1 MNRFARWFSFISI
14 TLLMVGSVQGQA
26 GIIVTSY
33 QPTPLYEGPGISY
46 LDHDRLNPGIA
57 VELVERNLIGNWVHL
72 QRVTE
77 DGQIAQSGWAQT
89 GYLNLPSDLH
99 FSDIP
104 ITNLPDADA
113 TRAQSLT
120 ERALYEAPILSPVTE
135 TVKAIFERGQARG
148 YAPNRLTKVGD
159 SVSADPSYLEIMG
172 NPDVVLGAY
181 DHLLPTLAYFADS
194 AIQPSVAA
202 KIGLSSYVVFDP
214 FWADKTVC
222 MAQESPLACEYR
234 LKQPSFAFIMFGA
247 NDVLSM
253 TYEEYGEQLEQVV
266 QATLAL
272 DIVPILSTFSTHPEH
287 EYEEQALAFNLK
299 VLEVARQHDL
309 PLINLWSATRALPD
323 YGLER
328 DHIHMKQSGFNYLK
342 YDTGH
347 ETWYGTSLRN
357 LLALTMLDQ
366 LRTQLELN

>member
-1 MNRFARWFSFISI
+1 MKRLALCLSLIPI
-14 TLLMVGSVQGQA
+14 ILMMGMVQAQPSV
-26 GIIVTSY
+26 IVTSH

-46 LDHDRLNPGIA
+46 LDRDRLNPG
-57 VELVERNLIGNWVHL
+57 VEVTLVERNLIGNWVYL

-77 DGQIAQSGWAQT
+77 DQEIAQSGWVQT

-99 FSDIP
+99 FSNIP
-104 ITNLPDADA
+104 ISPLPDADP
-113 TRAQSLT
+113 THAQSLT
-120 ERALYEAPILSPVTE
+120 ERALYEAPILSPISE
-135 TVKAIFERGQARG
+135 TVKAIFERGQVRG
-148 YAPNRLTKVGD
+148 YAANRLTKVGD
-159 SVSADPSYLEIMG
+159 SVSADTSYLEIMG
-172 NPDVVLGAY
+172 NPEPVLGAY
-181 DHLLPTLAYFADS
+181 DHLLPTLHYFVDS
-194 AIQPSVAA
+194 ATQPSVAA

-222 MAQESPLACEYR
+222 MAEESPLACEYR

-253 TYEEYGEQLEQVV
+253 TYEEYGEQLEQIV
-266 QATLAL
+266 QATLTL

-287 EYEEQALAFNLK
+287 EYQEQALAFNLK
-299 VLEVARQHDL
+299 VLEVARHHDI

-366 LRTQLELN
+366 LRTQLDLK